1 MEPVPTSH
9 LPLSEATF
17 YILLSLAPARKHGYA
32 ILKDVE
38 QLSEGR
44 VTLSTSTL
52 YNALGRLLE
61 QGLIQ
66 RMPNE
71 SGDGPGLPRK
81 VYALTADGRRA
92 LQAELNRL
100 QTLVTT
106 AQQRLSEVSLWSYC

>member
-1 MEPVPTSH
+1 METASSPY
-9 LPLSEATF
+9 LPLTEATF
-17 YILLSLAPARKHGYA
+17 YVLLSLAPGRKHGYA

-38 QLSEGR
+38 QLSQGR

-52 YNALGRLLE
+52 YSALGRLLE
-61 QGLIQ
+61 QELIQ

-71 SGDGPGLPRK
+71 AGDGPGLPRK
-81 VYALTADGRRA
+81 VYALTAEGRRA

-106 AQQRLSEVSLWSYC
+106 AQQRLSEVPSWNFC